1 MTDFSPAQM
10 QEMAKML
17 RHDPIDDYELV
28 AADMLEQAASQ
39 TTEIERLTKENEM
52 QRYTLLALNRGD
64 VREVI
69 DVRGKWVSADECLS
83 REIELLERAEAAE
96 SRLLALREQVE
107 GLKRYA
113 PEDTFD
119 GVMNALMQDETPAYV
134 PRCIC
139 SDEPGAA
146 PRMDEGWR
154 PIASAPKDGTLI
166 VGALIDDRGR
176 ICRIH
181 DMQYNAIG
189 FYTVNGGSL
198 PRMTHWM
205 PSPLPPAP
213 EKG

>member
-69 DVRGKWVSADECLS
+69 DVRGKWVSADECLA
-83 REIELLERAEAAE
+83 REIELLGRAEAAE

-107 GLKRYA
+107 GIRGYFIDPTKNTDLVWRA
-113 PEDTFD
+113 DVLALFD
-119 GVMNALMQDETPAYV
+119 PAQ
-134 PRCIC
+134 
-139 SDEPGAA
+139 EN
-146 PRMDEGWR
+146 
-154 PIASAPKDGTLI
+154 T
-166 VGALIDDRGR
+166 
-176 ICRIH
+176 
-181 DMQYNAIG
+181 Q
-189 FYTVNGGSL
+189 
-198 PRMTHWM
+198 
-205 PSPLPPAP
+205 
-213 EKG
+213 